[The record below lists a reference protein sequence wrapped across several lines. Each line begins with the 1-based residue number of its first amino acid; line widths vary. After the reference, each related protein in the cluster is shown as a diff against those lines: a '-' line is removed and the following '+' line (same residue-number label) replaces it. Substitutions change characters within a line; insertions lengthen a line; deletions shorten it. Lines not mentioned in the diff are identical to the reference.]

1 EPRGR
6 MSLALSPR
14 QSLPRSPCRATPERR
29 PRVCRIELE
38 HQAADEG
45 GAVAVGSRW
54 RRAAGGGGWLQVAA
68 VARARSTQLEQAL
81 RSRGAD
87 ADLDR
92 VTQHERV
99 VLAHRGVGTDGG
111 GVAQLGGGAG
121 TSVVA
126 EEGVVAAGRVGVEG
140 VRGQSRV

>member
-54 RRAAGGGGWLQVAA
+54 RRADGDGGQLQVAA

-81 RSRGAD
+81 RIRGAA
-87 ADLDR
+87 ADVDR
-92 VTQHERV
+92 FTQSERV
-99 VLAHRGVGTDGG
+99 VLARRS
-111 GVAQLGGGAG
+111 L
-121 TSVVA
+121 
-126 EEGVVAAGRVGVEG
+126 AADR
-140 VRGQSRV
+140 SCPA